1 MLNRRSLTILLGV
14 LLLAVSIYS
23 LTIPSSA
30 KSLICSQTDP
40 KDCYPKLFEPSK
52 DWKIIR
58 EGQETP
64 PGLDFRIDLE
74 TGLKEAKLLDNT
86 ASNNAQ
92 YQEVAIKEAIEKTDG
107 KQIVS
112 YSSEDIQEDSD
123 ITALKMAVQGA
134 DTQIDVHDALSFL
147 SESQDEKKL
156 LSSLD
161 SLTDHSHNLKDG
173 VLISEPENFNNLV
186 DLATSKSKYTNNV
199 HEMASRVIAQALR
212 HNPKALS
219 NIDAG
224 EVLPKF
230 LNALKTEDNSV
241 LQKRF
246 LGVISSV
253 VQTDSN
259 SLIFKQLGG
268 QDLLLDSFSKLQED
282 SKVRALE
289 ILDDVKRHALVK
301 RDEDNDNA
309 KIFQTIQRSLANK
322 EVQDDHA
329 LEQIFDRAVA
339 LKKENKQLKSDPS
352 FMEWLS
358 EEVQT
363 RKLAKRDDETNDDLH
378 QKLLEARH
386 VVFGN
391 PNALRKAMADE
402 L

>member
-1 MLNRRSLTILLGV
+1 
-14 LLLAVSIYS
+14 
-23 LTIPSSA
+23 
-30 KSLICSQTDP
+30 
-40 KDCYPKLFEPSK
+40 
-52 DWKIIR
+52 
-58 EGQETP
+58 
-64 PGLDFRIDLE
+64 
-74 TGLKEAKLLDNT
+74 
-86 ASNNAQ
+86 
-92 YQEVAIKEAIEKTDG
+92 
-107 KQIVS
+107 
-112 YSSEDIQEDSD
+112 
-123 ITALKMAVQGA
+123 MAVQGA